1 MNFLIAKDEIA
12 LLEKLIIHYLKI
24 SMLGSVY
31 GL

>member
-1 MNFLIAKDEIA
+1 MNFCIAKDEIA
-12 LLEKLIIHYLKI
+12 LEDKFIINYLKI